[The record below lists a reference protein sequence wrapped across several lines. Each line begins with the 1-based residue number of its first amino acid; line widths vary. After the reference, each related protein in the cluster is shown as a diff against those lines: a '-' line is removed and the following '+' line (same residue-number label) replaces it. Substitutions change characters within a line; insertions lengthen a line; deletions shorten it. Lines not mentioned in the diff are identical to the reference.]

1 MEEVVSFKELKSL
14 ATKYL
19 PKDSILRNILSYEPD
34 YLPKTIASG
43 KVEIYISLLYE
54 ELKQY

>member
-19 PKDSILRNILSYEPD
+19 PKDSILRNILASELD

>member
-1 MEEVVSFKELKSL
+1 MEEIVSFKELKSL

-19 PKDSILRNILSYEPD
+19 PKDSILRKILASELD